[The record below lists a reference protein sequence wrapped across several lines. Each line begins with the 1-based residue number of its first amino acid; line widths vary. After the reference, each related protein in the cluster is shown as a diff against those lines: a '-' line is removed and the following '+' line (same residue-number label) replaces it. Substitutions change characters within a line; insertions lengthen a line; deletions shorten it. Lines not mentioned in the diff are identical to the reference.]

1 MRVERVTE
9 GQKYGGRIAESV
21 GEEDRKKRGPAAR
34 LNNVS
39 MREQVLA
46 WDDET
51 RSSVEL

>member
-9 GQKYGGRIAESV
+9 GQKYGGVAESV
-21 GEEDRKKRGPAAR
+21 EEEDRRKRGPVAR